1 MTPPPVCKLWYQRRQ
16 ARQQR
21 AVDKGAGGQLMFTSL
36 CCEFNFSRA
45 ERFRVSSVCLSASNY
60 ESLNL
65 RGPESGQLILTS
77 HISCSSP
84 TPVVYWISAGQKT
97 WCLISTPCF
106 TWNCSNWGQESSIMP
121 PLSSCSSSVLAGSVS
136 AVVLTK
142 GLKRTG
148 WPFRFWEFSCC
159 HSQC

>member
-36 CCEFNFSRA
+36 CCEFNFSRD
-45 ERFRVSSVCLSASNY
+45 ERFRVSSMCLSASNY

-65 RGPESGQLILTS
+65 RAAHIHFSSYVLLI
-77 HISCSSP
+77 P
-84 TPVVYWISAGQKT
+84 TPVVYRISAGQKT